1 MPTTFSDDD
10 IMEPGFEG
18 NAIAQDRFTRA
29 PTFLA
34 RKEIPEIDLQQPGTG
49 MTSMNNEPPLP
60 EAMQTLSPRVRGTVP
75 QNKGAMYVV
84 PGDSMFETNRVA
96 RHEAVHNLLGQAGI
110 NDAELQAFHSKPSV
124 KPLFDQISSAYGE
137 GNMGAANSE
146 IPAYLVASPKY
157 LQVDPAVRKQYLNKL
172 VNFVRSKNL
181 KWGQTLKR
189 MIPSDQLPGQETLD
203 IPSQ

>member
-1 MPTTFSDDD
+1 
-10 IMEPGFEG
+10 MEPAYEG

-49 MTSMNNEPPLP
+49 MSSMNNEPPLP
-60 EAMQTLSPRVRGTVP
+60 EAMQTLSPSVRGAVP
-75 QNKGAMYVV
+75 QDKGAMYVV

-96 RHEAVHNLLGQAGI
+96 LHEAVHNLLGQAQIG
-110 NDAELQAFHSKPSV
+110 DKELQEFHSRPSV
-124 KPLFDQISSAYGE
+124 KPLFDQISAAYGVADRA
-137 GNMGAANSE
+137 GAPNSE

-157 LQVDPAVRKQYLNKL
+157 LQVAPALRKQYLNKL

-181 KWGQTLKR
+181 KWGQTLQR
-189 MIPSDQLPGQETLD
+189 MIPSDALPGQETLD

>member
-1 MPTTFSDDD
+1 MATTFSDDD
-10 IMEPGFEG
+10 IMEPGYEG
-18 NAIAQDRFTRA
+18 NAIAQNRFTRA

-49 MTSMNNEPPLP
+49 MSSMNNEPPLP
-60 EAMQTLSPRVRGTVP
+60 EAMQTLTPAARATVP
-75 QNKGAMYVV
+75 QDKGAMYVV
-84 PGDSMFETNRVA
+84 PGESLFETNRVA

-110 NDAELQAFHSKPSV
+110 GDEELQGFHSRPSV
-124 KPLFDQISSAYGE
+124 KPLFNQISSAYGE

-157 LQVDPAVRKQYLNKL
+157 LPVDPAVRKQYLDKL
-172 VNFVRSKNL
+172 VRFVGSKNL
-181 KWGQTLKR
+181 KWGRTLQR
-189 MIPSDQLPGQETLD
+189 MIPSDALPGQETLD